1 MHPPR
6 LQTPTRLRP
15 LARLRPLI
23 VLAVACLAVTA
34 LVALPAR
41 AATVRYEAENAT
53 ISQGVVESN
62 HAGFSGT
69 GFVNSDNVTGP
80 YTEWTVNAPAA
91 GTATLTIRYANGTTT
106 ARTADISVNG
116 TVVSAGRTFGPTGAW
131 TTWATS
137 TLTATLAAGD
147 NKIRLTSTNSGGN
160 PNLDYLEATVAD
172 APATE
177 YQAEAATLSQ
187 AAVATN
193 HTGYTGSGFVDYVNT
208 AGGYIE
214 WTVNV
219 AESGSH
225 TLTIR
230 YANGTTVNRAMTIEV
245 NGAAQTRDFPGTG
258 TWDTWADAQI
268 TATLNA
274 GVNTVRA
281 TATTADGGP
290 NVDRLSVS
298 GPGGPDG
305 QAPTVP
311 ASVRVTGVS
320 ASSISLAWTDSTD
333 NVAVTGYRV
342 YEGTTV
348 VTTTPTAG
356 ATIGGLAA
364 GSTHTYTVTAFDA
377 AGNESG
383 HSASAT
389 GTTGG
394 GSTGPTADQLLAKVT
409 ACSQISNGKYKTDS
423 DVSTATVAVCQ
434 KTGAVFWKGDMDID
448 CDGIRTSQCNENTD
462 CCFQPDTFCHTSG
475 DSPLNAAQLAYMVVP
490 SPSSTWDYRTKGIGC
505 GTVVAIVYNGQVE
518 YAVMGDTGPT
528 GIIGEAS
535 YRTAADL
542 GINPDPSNGGTDTG
556 VTYIV
561 FTGSDT
567 KVQTIENHT
576 QAVNLGR
583 TLAQR
588 FLDQN

>member
-6 LQTPTRLRP
+6 LRRLV
-15 LARLRPLI
+15 I
-23 VLAVACLAVTA
+23 LAVSTLALTG

-53 ISQGVVESN
+53 NVQGVVESN

-69 GFVNSDNVTGP
+69 GFVNSDNAAGP

-91 GTATLTIRYANGTTT
+91 GTATLAIRYANGTTT
-106 ARTADISVNG
+106 TRTTDVSVNG

-147 NKIRLTSTNSGGN
+147 NKIRITSTASGGN
-160 PNLDYLEATVAD
+160 PNLDYLEVTMAD

-177 YQAEAATLSQ
+177 YQAESATLSE
-187 AAVATN
+187 ATVATN
-193 HTGYTGSGFVDYVNT
+193 HTGYTGSGFVDYVN
-208 AGGYIE
+208 AVGGYIE
-214 WTVNV
+214 WSVNV
-219 AESGSH
+219 AEAGTH
-225 TLTIR
+225 TLTLR
-230 YANGTTVNRAMTIEV
+230 YANGTTVNRPMSVAV
-245 NGAAQTRDFPGTG
+245 NGAVVQTRDFPGTG
-258 TWDTWADAQI
+258 SWDTWADAAL
-268 TATLNA
+268 TVSLNA

-281 TATTADGGP
+281 TGTTANGGP

-298 GPGGPDG
+298 GSGGPDG

-311 ASVRVTGVS
+311 ANVRVTGTS
-320 ASSISLAWTDSTD
+320 ASSITLAWTDSSD

-356 ATIGGLAA
+356 ATIGGLTA
-364 GSTHTYTVTAFDA
+364 GSTHTYTVTAIDA

-383 HSASAT
+383 HSAAAT

-394 GSTGPTADQLLAKVT
+394 GGTGPTADQLLAKVT

-423 DVSTATVAVCQ
+423 DVSSATVAVCE

-448 CDGIRTSQCNENTD
+448 CDGVRTSQCNEDTD
-462 CCFQPDTFCHTSG
+462 CCFQPDTACHTSG

-490 SPSSTWDYRTKGIGC
+490 SSSSIWDYRTKGIGC

-518 YAVMGDTGPT
+518 YAVMGDTGPS

-542 GINPDPSNGGTDTG
+542 GINPDPSNGGTDSG

-561 FTGSDT
+561 FTGSGT

>member
-6 LQTPTRLRP
+6 LRLP
-15 LARLRPLI
+15 AFARLRPLI
-23 VLAVACLAVTA
+23 VLAAACLAVTA

-69 GFVNSDNVTGP
+69 GFVNSDNASGP

-91 GTATLTIRYANGTTT
+91 GTATLAIRFANGTTS
-106 ARTADISVNG
+106 ARTADVSVNG
-116 TVVSAGRTFGPTGAW
+116 TVVSAGRSFATTGAW

-137 TLTATLAAGD
+137 TLTATLNAGD
-147 NKIRLTSTNSGGN
+147 NTIRLTAANSGGN
-160 PNLDYLEATVAD
+160 PNLDYLEVTVAD

-208 AGGYIE
+208 TGGYIE

-219 AESGSH
+219 ADSGSH
-225 TLTIR
+225 TLTLR
-230 YANGTTVNRAMTIEV
+230 YANGTSTNRPMSIDV
-245 NGAAQTRDFPGTG
+245 NGTVTTRDFPATAN
-258 TWDTWADAQI
+258 WDTWADAQI

-281 TATTADGGP
+281 TATTANGGP

-311 ASVRVTGVS
+311 VSVRVTGTS
-320 ASSISLAWTDSTD
+320 ASSISLAWTDSSD

-356 ATIGGLAA
+356 ATIGGLTA

-383 HSASAT
+383 HSTAVS

-394 GSTGPTADQLLAKVT
+394 GGGTGPTADQLLAKVT
-409 ACSQISNGKYKTDS
+409 SCSQISNGKYKTDS
-423 DVSTATVAVCQ
+423 DVSSATVAVCQ

-448 CDGIRTSQCNENTD
+448 CDGVRTSQCNEDTD
-462 CCFQPDTFCHTSG
+462 CCFQADTFCHTSG

-490 SPSSTWDYRTKGIGC
+490 SSSSIWDYRTKGIGC

-518 YAVMGDTGPT
+518 YAVMGDTGPS

-567 KVQTIENHT
+567 KVQTIENHS
-576 QAVNLGR
+576 QAVTLGR

>member
-6 LQTPTRLRP
+6 LRRL
-15 LARLRPLI
+15 
-23 VLAVACLAVTA
+23 VVMAVSCLALTG

-53 ISQGVVESN
+53 NVQGVVESN

-69 GFVNSDNVTGP
+69 GFVNSDNAAGP

-91 GTATLTIRYANGTTT
+91 GTATLAIRYANGTTT
-106 ARTADISVNG
+106 TRTTDVSVNG
-116 TVVSAGRTFGPTGAW
+116 TVVSAGRAFGPTGAW
-131 TTWATS
+131 TTWAAS

-147 NKIRLTSTNSGGN
+147 NKIRITSTGSGGN
-160 PNLDYLEATVAD
+160 PNLDYLEVTVAD

-193 HTGYTGSGFVDYVNT
+193 HTGYTGSGFVDYVN
-208 AGGYIE
+208 AVGGYIE
-214 WTVNV
+214 WSVNV
-219 AESGSH
+219 AEAGTH
-225 TLTIR
+225 TLTLR
-230 YANGTTVNRAMTIEV
+230 YANGTTVNRPMTLAV
-245 NGAAQTRDFPGTG
+245 NGTVVQTRDFPGTAN
-258 TWDTWADAQI
+258 WDTWADAAL
-268 TATLNA
+268 TVSLNA

-281 TATTADGGP
+281 TATTANGGP

-298 GPGGPDG
+298 GSGGPDG

-311 ASVRVTGVS
+311 ADVRVTGTS
-320 ASSISLAWTDSTD
+320 ASSITLSWTDSTD

-356 ATIGGLAA
+356 ATIGGLTA
-364 GSTHTYTVTAFDA
+364 GSTHTYTVTAIDA

-383 HSASAT
+383 RSAAAT

-394 GSTGPTADQLLAKVT
+394 GGTGPTADQLLAKVT

-423 DVSTATVAVCQ
+423 DVSSATVAVCE

-448 CDGIRTSQCNENTD
+448 CDGVRTSQCNEDTD

-475 DSPLNAAQLAYMVVP
+475 DTPLNAAQLAYMVVP
-490 SPSSTWDYRTKGIGC
+490 SPSSIWDYRTKGIGC

-518 YAVMGDTGPT
+518 YAVMGDTGPS

-561 FTGSDT
+561 FTGSGT

>member
-6 LQTPTRLRP
+6 LRRLVI
-15 LARLRPLI
+15 LALG
-23 VLAVACLAVTA
+23 CLAVTG

-53 ISQGVVESN
+53 NVQGVVESN

-69 GFVNSDNVTGP
+69 GFVNSDNAAGP

-91 GTATLTIRYANGTTT
+91 GTATLAIRYANGTTT
-106 ARTADISVNG
+106 TRTTDVSVNG

-147 NKIRLTSTNSGGN
+147 NKIRVTSTASGGN
-160 PNLDYLEATVAD
+160 PNLDYLEVTVAD

-177 YQAEAATLSQ
+177 YQAESATLSQ

-193 HTGYTGSGFVDYVNT
+193 HTGYTGSGFVDYVN
-208 AGGYIE
+208 AVDGYIE
-214 WTVNV
+214 WSVNV
-219 AESGSH
+219 AEAGTH
-225 TLTIR
+225 TLTLR
-230 YANGTTVNRAMTIEV
+230 YANGTTVNRPMSVAV
-245 NGAAQTRDFPGTG
+245 NGATVQTRDFPGTG
-258 TWDTWADAQI
+258 SWDTWADAAL
-268 TATLNA
+268 TVSLNA

-281 TATTADGGP
+281 TGTTANGGP

-298 GPGGPDG
+298 GSGGPDG

-311 ASVRVTGVS
+311 ADVRVTGTS
-320 ASSISLAWTDSTD
+320 AASITLAWTDSSD

-356 ATIGGLAA
+356 ATIGGLTA
-364 GSTHTYTVTAFDA
+364 GSTHTYTVTAIDA

-383 HSASAT
+383 HSAAAT

-394 GSTGPTADQLLAKVT
+394 GGTGPTADQLLAKVT

-423 DVSTATVAVCQ
+423 DVSSATVAVCE

-448 CDGIRTSQCNENTD
+448 CDGVRTTQCNENTD
-462 CCFQPDTFCHTSG
+462 CCFQADTFCHTSG

-490 SPSSTWDYRTKGIGC
+490 SASSIWDYRTKGIGC

-518 YAVMGDTGPT
+518 YAVMGDTGPS

-561 FTGSDT
+561 FTGSGT

-576 QAVNLGR
+576 QAVTLGR

>member
-6 LQTPTRLRP
+6 LCLPRFAP
-15 LARLRPLI
+15 LRPLI
-23 VLAVACLAVTA
+23 VLAAACLAVTA

-41 AATVRYEAENAT
+41 AAIARYEAENAT

-69 GFVNSDNVTGP
+69 GFVNSDNASGP
-80 YTEWTVNAPAA
+80 YTEWTVNAPVA
-91 GTATLTIRYANGTTT
+91 GTATLAIRYANGTTS
-106 ARTADISVNG
+106 ARTADVSVNG
-116 TVVSAGRTFGPTGAW
+116 TVVSAGRSFAPTGAW

-137 TLTATLAAGD
+137 TLTATLNAGD
-147 NKIRLTSTNSGGN
+147 NTIRLTAVNSGGN
-160 PNLDYLEATVAD
+160 PNLDYLEVTVAD

-208 AGGYIE
+208 TGGYIE

-219 AESGSH
+219 ADSGSH

-230 YANGTTVNRAMTIEV
+230 YANGTSTNRPMSISA
-245 NGAAQTRDFPGTG
+245 NGTATTRDFPATAN
-258 TWDTWADAQI
+258 WDTWADAQI

-281 TATTADGGP
+281 TATTANGGP

-311 ASVRVTGVS
+311 ASVRVTGTS
-320 ASSISLAWTDSTD
+320 ASSISLAWTDSSD

-383 HSASAT
+383 HSTAVS

-394 GSTGPTADQLLAKVT
+394 GGGTGPTADQLLAKVT
-409 ACSQISNGKYKTDS
+409 SCSQISNGKYKTDS
-423 DVSTATVAVCQ
+423 DVSSATVAVCQ

-448 CDGIRTSQCNENTD
+448 CDGVRTSQCNENTD
-462 CCFQPDTFCHTSG
+462 CCFQADTFCHTSG

-490 SPSSTWDYRTKGIGC
+490 SSSSIWDYRTKGIGC

-518 YAVMGDTGPT
+518 YAVMGDTGPS

-542 GINPDPSNGGTDTG
+542 GINPDPSNGGTDSG

-567 KVQTIENHT
+567 KVQTIENHS
-576 QAVNLGR
+576 QAVTLGR